1 MFPKIALVR
10 QGIESLY
17 DSLCKIYRYE
27 KKVDE
32 ATHETVTE
40 PVLLVAEPVPCR
52 VDISTSDMPPAT
64 YSGAEPGAMQQ
75 VITLFLKPEIAIP
88 PGCFIEVTG
97 PNGSNTY
104 EASGKPVVYT
114 HHQEVRLRLKEARP

>member
-1 MFPKIALVR
+1 MFPKIALGR
-10 QGIESLY
+10 QSIEGLY
-17 DSLCKIYRYE
+17 DSFCTIYRYE

-32 ATHETVTE
+32 ATHETVTV
-40 PVLLVAEPVPCR
+40 PVLLVDEPVPCR

-75 VITLFLKPEIAIP
+75 VITLFLKPEITIP

-97 PNGSNTY
+97 PNGPNTY
-104 EASGKPVVYT
+104 EASGKPAVYT
-114 HHQEVRLRLKEARP
+114 HHQEVRLRLKEVRP